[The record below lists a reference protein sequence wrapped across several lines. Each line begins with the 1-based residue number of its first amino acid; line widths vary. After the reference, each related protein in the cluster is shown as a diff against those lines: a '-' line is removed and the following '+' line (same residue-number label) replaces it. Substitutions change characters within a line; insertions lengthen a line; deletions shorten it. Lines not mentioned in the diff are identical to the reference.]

1 MTGRI
6 CFSGKDICH
15 TIETITSWETNF
27 HDCIYTIVIFD
38 LINFHCICIIQH
50 NNDFTAVVLFCFN
63 SSVDQVTLIIT

>member
-38 LINFHCICIIQH
+38 LINFHCIGIIQH
-50 NNDFTAVVLFCFN
+50 NNDFTTVVLFCFN